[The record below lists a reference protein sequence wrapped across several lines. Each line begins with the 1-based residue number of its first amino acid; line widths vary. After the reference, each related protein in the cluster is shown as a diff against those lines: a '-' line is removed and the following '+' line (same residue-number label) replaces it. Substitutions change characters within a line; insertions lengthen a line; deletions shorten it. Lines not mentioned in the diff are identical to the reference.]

1 MTLTKSPTPIN
12 EHDLELPQ
20 QLYRQVNT
28 TPILASKHSY
38 HVNDQPTLGSGSPVA
53 SAVALRSYN
62 LNSNWE
68 STPAQ
73 SNIPSYQ
80 GQANQTTPTTRILDG
95 VSNFLYPLNI

>member
-38 HVNDQPTLGSGSPVA
+38 YINYDPPTLGSGSPVA

-68 STPAQ
+68 STPAK
-73 SNIPSYQ
+73 SNIPSHQ
-80 GQANQTTPTTRILDG
+80 GRQTSPTTRVLDG
-95 VSNFLYPLNI
+95 VCNFLYLII